1 LLSIYNT
8 KMSGKYEKMIVTLK
22 DVINNNA
29 KNIAV
34 LNDNLEKMTN
44 ELKELRLKNK
54 QNRKSKNK
62 TNTV

>member
-1 LLSIYNT
+1 
-8 KMSGKYEKMIVTLK
+8 MSGKYEKMIVTLK

>member
-1 LLSIYNT
+1 
-8 KMSGKYEKMIVTLK
+8 MSGKYEKMIETLM

-29 KNIAV
+29 KNISV

-62 TNTV
+62 NNTVCDNTI

>member
-1 LLSIYNT
+1 
-8 KMSGKYEKMIVTLK
+8 MSGKYEKMIETLK

-29 KNIAV
+29 KNISV

-54 QNRKSKNK
+54 QNRKSKN
-62 TNTV
+62 NTVCDNTI